1 MWIASYKELEC
12 DVIIQQ
18 VFSIFKIIELDPSFV
33 NENIMKELS
42 KNIVK
47 KFNDSNLRIL
57 ENLGSFGLNK

>member
-1 MWIASYKELEC
+1 LWIASYKELEC